1 MECSFLELGA
11 KDPEVLFCY
20 AVNTF
25 FELFLLVLLKYS
37 AFRLRTFLLWRV
49 YFSQISKNIELKLMR
64 GIRNVKSIGGLD
76 LLNRVESIHSKNV
89 W

>member
-25 FELFLLVLLKYS
+25 FELFLLVLLKFS
-37 AFRLRTFLLWRV
+37 AFRLRTFLL
-49 YFSQISKNIELKLMR
+49 
-64 GIRNVKSIGGLD
+64 
-76 LLNRVESIHSKNV
+76 
-89 W
+89 